1 MLKVVFLTVISIIRD
16 ALNKN
21 VLSDAGWYCRIPM
34 ISFESSIDTLYIVT
48 TECPNLFNMLS
59 VLLT

>member
-1 MLKVVFLTVISIIRD
+1 MLKVVFLTVISIIRG

-21 VLSDAGWYCRIPM
+21 VFSDAGWYCRIHI
-34 ISFESSIDTLYIVT
+34 ISFKNSIDTLDIVT